1 MKKYNN
7 IKKILRKQVES
18 NVISQW
24 VWLEDANEF
33 TQVYQMIPPDADVLY
48 SPQQLLNKLE
58 NTDEKEENKS

>member
-7 IKKILRKQVES
+7 IKKILRKQVER

-24 VWLEDANEF
+24 VWLEDVDEF
-33 TQVYQMIPPDADVLY
+33 IQVYQSIPSEADVLY

-58 NTDEKEENKS
+58 NNNEKEKDNS